1 MYLILVYDIRMEENG
16 EKRLRRVF
24 KLCKKYLNHVQNS
37 VFEGELSPA
46 QYFELCR
53 FIQAEIDKEKDSV
66 IIFSS
71 RDNRW
76 LDKEIIG
83 QELNNLSNI
92 I

>member
-1 MYLILVYDIRMEENG
+1 MYFILVYDICMEDKG

-46 QYFELCR
+46 QHFELSR
-53 FIQAEIDKEKDSV
+53 LLQAEIDKEKDSV

-71 RDNRW
+71 RDNKW

-83 QELNNLSNI
+83 QDLNNLSNI